1 MEEKEK
7 FDFAKALSKH
17 DKDDNYKKLIQIYST
32 RSFFDI
38 IGKGRSET
46 MHSAFIAWLLGTKEL
61 VSSTGELSPLRSFL
75 DLLLSRCDQV
85 QDSQV
90 RSDIMSALLSKSI
103 NHVQIETEKALK
115 IEEKITNGGK
125 TTTYSTTDKADVFI
139 TFEVGE
145 VKYLILIENK
155 VGSVEEGP
163 KEKID
168 NPQNAIESYKSK
180 TQTDRYHAILTNEDW
195 NKNSIPYNDYK
206 NHKKIFVFLTPFYDE
221 ENEYP
226 EKGREVANNKYFI
239 NINYQDL
246 LDYCILPFA
255 KSTYISDKNRFF
267 LEEYIKCLSLSSV
280 NEEKSTKNYIVMAS
294 TADEKDELKNY
305 YEKNEP
311 LILYAVSAT
320 NPKVSIEGWD
330 KDDED
335 AIKDNS
341 ENLKLFYE
349 RNKDLIMVALKECN
363 PDVYDTLF
371 RDNTKFCSTDE
382 KGNPNSKW
390 YGKGQ
395 FYYECV
401 KRYIYKNKNTE
412 IQHFESLFNHGI
424 GDGDKTEESDYPKN
438 RLNVVYGKEEDGK
451 IKICESSSYKQEG
464 DNVVCRDSKSI
475 RSFSLDLSQK
485 RYNKVPIKLNDKD
498 KSGFFVTT
506 QWGDGAFHT
515 FWEWAKKNIGNVK
528 SNNDK
533 VYPNNNNNNN
543 N

>member
-1 MEEKEK
+1 MAEKET

-17 DKDDNYKKLIQIYST
+17 DKDDNYKKLTQIYST

-75 DLLLSRCDQV
+75 DLLLSRCDQL
-85 QDSQV
+85 QDSHQV
-90 RSDIMSALLSKSI
+90 QSDIMSALLSKSI

-115 IEEKITNGGK
+115 IKEDDIPNGGK

-145 VKYLILIENK
+145 EKYLILIENK

-163 KEKID
+163 KKAQEKT
-168 NPQNAIESYKSK
+168 QESKVLKSYMSQ
-180 TQTDRYHAILTNEDW
+180 TQTDRYYDILTKEDW
-195 NKNSIPYNDYK
+195 K
-206 NHKKIFVFLTPFYDE
+206 NHSNPYKEYSSYKKIFVFLTPFYDE
-221 ENEYP
+221 KIEYP
-226 EKGREVANNKYFI
+226 ETGKEVANNEHFI

-246 LDYCILPFA
+246 LDYCILPFT

-267 LEEYIKCLSLSSV
+267 LEEYIKCLSLSTV
-280 NEEKSTKNYIVMAS
+280 NEKSTKNYIVMAS
-294 TADEKDELKNY
+294 TAEEKEELKKY
-305 YEKNEP
+305 YDENKS
-311 LILYAVSAT
+311 LILYAVCAA
-320 NPKVSIEGWD
+320 NQKVSIDGLE
-330 KDDED
+330 KNSDE
-335 AIKDNS
+335 IKVNS
-341 ENLKLFYE
+341 VNLKLFYE

-371 RDNTKFCSTDE
+371 RDNTKFCFTD
-382 KGNPNSKW
+382 KNGNPSGKW

-401 KRYIYKNKNTE
+401 KRYIIKKKSMD
-412 IQHFESLFNHGI
+412 IQCIEQLFNHNI
-424 GDGDKTEESDYPKN
+424 GDNTEGSDYPRN
-438 RLNVVYGKEEDGK
+438 RLNIVYGKVENGE
-451 IKICESSSYKQEG
+451 IKICDKSRYKQNGNDVICNNE
-464 DNVVCRDSKSI
+464 SI
-475 RSFSLDLSQK
+475 RSFSLNLSQK
-485 RYNKVPIKLNDKD
+485 RYNKEPIKLNDKD

-515 FWEWAKKNIGNVK
+515 FWEWAKTKIGNVK

-533 VYPNNNNNNN
+533 VYPNN
-543 N
+543 

>member
-17 DKDDNYKKLIQIYST
+17 DKDDNYKRLIQIYST

-103 NHVQIETEKALK
+103 NNVEIETEKALK
-115 IEEKITNGGK
+115 IQENK
-125 TTTYSTTDKADVFI
+125 SSVTDKADVFI
-139 TFEVGE
+139 TFEVGKE
-145 VKYLILIENK
+145 KYLILIENK

-163 KEKID
+163 KEKND
-168 NPQNAIESYKSK
+168 NPKGVIESYKSK
-180 TQTDRYHAILTNEDW
+180 TQTDRYHAILTNENW
-195 NKNSIPYNDYK
+195 EKNSFPYKEYE
-206 NHKKIFVFLTPFYDE
+206 NHQKIFVFLTPFYDE

-246 LDYCILPFA
+246 LDYCILPFV

-267 LEEYIKCLSLSSV
+267 LEEYIKCLSLSTV
-280 NEEKSTKNYIVMAS
+280 NEKSTKNYIVMAS
-294 TADEKDELKNY
+294 TADEKEELKNY
-305 YEKNEP
+305 YGENKP
-311 LILYAVSAT
+311 LILYAVAVSAAT
-320 NPKVSIEGWD
+320 KVSIDGLDMHSE
-330 KDDED
+330 E
-335 AIKDNS
+335 IKKNS
-341 ENLKLFYE
+341 GNLKLFYE

-371 RDNTKFCSTDE
+371 RDNTKFCFTNEND
-382 KGNPNSKW
+382 NPIDDKW

-401 KRYIYKNKNTE
+401 KKYVNQKKDVGIKGIENEFNHNIGDNTE
-412 IQHFESLFNHGI
+412 G
-424 GDGDKTEESDYPKN
+424 SDYPRN
-438 RLNVVYGKEEDGK
+438 RLNIVYGKEEDGK
-451 IKICESSSYKQEG
+451 IIICESSSYKQEE

-475 RSFSLDLSQK
+475 IRSYPLDLNQKQK
-485 RYNKVPIKLNDKD
+485 RYYQEPIKVNPEDEC
-498 KSGFFVTT
+498 GFFVTT
-506 QWGDGAFHT
+506 QWGDGNFHT
-515 FWEWAKKNIGNVK
+515 FWKWAKDNIGSIK
-528 SNNDK
+528 SNNVK
-533 VYPNNNNNNN
+533 VYPNDKNNLI
-543 N
+543 

>member
-1 MEEKEK
+1 
-7 FDFAKALSKH
+7 
-17 DKDDNYKKLIQIYST
+17 
-32 RSFFDI
+32 
-38 IGKGRSET
+38 

-85 QDSQV
+85 QDIQV
-90 RSDIMSALLSKSI
+90 RNDIMSALLSKSI

-115 IEEKITNGGK
+115 IKEDDIPNGGK

-145 VKYLILIENK
+145 EKYLILIENK

-163 KEKID
+163 KEKND
-168 NPQNAIESYKSK
+168 NPKGVIESYKSM
-180 TQTDRYHAILTNEDW
+180 TQTDRYHAILTEKQWEN
-195 NKNSIPYNDYK
+195 NSFPYKEYK

-221 ENEYP
+221 KIEYP
-226 EKGREVANNKYFI
+226 ETGKEVANNEHFI

-246 LDYCILPFA
+246 LDYCILPFT

-267 LEEYIKCLSLSSV
+267 LEEYIKCLSLSTV

-294 TADEKDELKNY
+294 TAEEKEELKKY
-305 YEKNEP
+305 YDENKS
-311 LILYAVSAT
+311 LILYAVCAA
-320 NPKVSIEGWD
+320 NQKVSIDGLEMNS
-330 KDDED
+330 DE
-335 AIKDNS
+335 IKV
-341 ENLKLFYE
+341 NLKLFYE

-371 RDNTKFCSTDE
+371 RDNTKFCFTGND
-382 KGNPNSKW
+382 GNPCPKW

-401 KRYIYKNKNTE
+401 KKYVKQKDNVKIKEIENEFNHNIGEDNTE
-412 IQHFESLFNHGI
+412 G
-424 GDGDKTEESDYPKN
+424 SDYPIN
-438 RLNVVYGKEEDGK
+438 RLNVVYGKLVNGK
-451 IKICESSSYKQEG
+451 IIICESSSSYKQEE
-464 DNVVCRDSKSI
+464 DNVVCQDGKSII
-475 RSFSLDLSQK
+475 RSFSLNLSQK
-485 RYNKVPIKLNDKD
+485 RYYQEPIKVAEDEC
-498 KSGFFVTT
+498 GFFVTT

-515 FWEWAKKNIGNVK
+515 FWEWAKNNIGNVK

-533 VYPNNNNNNN
+533 VYPN
-543 N
+543 